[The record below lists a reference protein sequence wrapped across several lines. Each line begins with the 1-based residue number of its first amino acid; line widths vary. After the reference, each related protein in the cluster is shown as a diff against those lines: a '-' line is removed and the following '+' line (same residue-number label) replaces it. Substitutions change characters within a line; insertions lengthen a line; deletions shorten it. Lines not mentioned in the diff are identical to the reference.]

1 MNIYLIGM
9 PGAGKTTIGMRLA
22 QVLNYTFIDLDHK
35 IEKNAL
41 MFIDEIFEKY
51 GEETFRIQEK
61 QALSEIEGDNLV
73 ISTGGGIVKD
83 RTNKALMNGI
93 KVYIDTDI
101 SIIEDRIEKDFQPRP
116 LLKKKS
122 LHTLYDERMLNY
134 VFFADLIVS
143 NDGDLESTTQKLRTL
158 LKEKFNI

>member
-9 PGAGKTTIGMRLA
+9 PGAGKTTIGKHLA
-22 QVLNYTFIDLDHK
+22 KQLNYTFIDLDHE
-35 IEKNAL
+35 IERKSL
-41 MFIDEIFEKY
+41 MFIDELFEKY
-51 GEETFRIQEK
+51 GEATFRAQEK
-61 QALSEIEGDNLV
+61 KALSEIQGDHLV

-101 SIIEDRIEKDFQPRP
+101 TLIEDRIEHDYPRP
-116 LLKKKS
+116 LLKNKS
-122 LHTLYDERMLNY
+122 LDTLYQERMLNY

-143 NDGDLESTTQKLRTL
+143 NDGNIEQTTTKLIQL
-158 LKEKFNI
+158 LKEKFNL

>member
-9 PGAGKTTIGMRLA
+9 PGAGKSTIGKALA
-22 QVLNYTFIDLDHK
+22 KQLNYRFIDLDHE
-35 IEKNAL
+35 IERNSL

-51 GEETFRIQEK
+51 GEETFRNQEK
-61 QALSEIEGDNLV
+61 KALSEIQGDHLV

-83 RTNKALMNGI
+83 RTNKQLMHGI

-101 SIIEDRIEKDFQPRP
+101 TLIEDRIEKDHPRP
-116 LLKKKS
+116 LLKNKS
-122 LHTLYDERMLNY
+122 LDTLYQERMLNY

-143 NDGDLESTTQKLRTL
+143 NDGNIEQTTSKLIQL
-158 LKEKFNI
+158 LKEKFNL

>member
-9 PGAGKTTIGMRLA
+9 PGAGKTTIGKHLA
-22 QVLNYTFIDLDHK
+22 KQLNYRFIDLDHE
-35 IEKNAL
+35 IERNSL
-41 MFIDEIFEKY
+41 MFIDEFFEKY
-51 GEETFRIQEK
+51 GEETFRVQEK
-61 QALSEIEGDNLV
+61 KALSEITGDNLV

-101 SIIEDRIEKDFQPRP
+101 TLIEDRIEKDYPRP
-116 LLKKKS
+116 LLKHKS
-122 LHTLYDERMLNY
+122 LDTLYQERMLSY

-143 NDGDLESTTQKLRTL
+143 NDGNILQTTNKLREL
-158 LKEKFNI
+158 LKEKFNL

>member
-9 PGAGKTTIGMRLA
+9 PGAGKSTIGKALA
-22 QVLNYTFIDLDHK
+22 KQLNYRFIDLDHE
-35 IEKNAL
+35 IERNAL

-51 GEETFRIQEK
+51 GEETFRNQEK
-61 QALSEIEGDNLV
+61 KALSEIQGDHIV

-83 RTNKALMNGI
+83 RTNKQLMQGI

-101 SIIEDRIEKDFQPRP
+101 TLIEDRIEKDYPRP
-116 LLKKKS
+116 LLKNKS
-122 LHTLYDERMLNY
+122 LDTLYQERMLNY

-143 NDGDLESTTQKLRTL
+143 NDGNIEQTTTKLIQL
-158 LKEKFNI
+158 LKEKFNL

>member
-9 PGAGKTTIGMRLA
+9 PGAGKSTIGKLLA
-22 QVLNYTFIDLDHK
+22 QQLNYQFIDLDHVV
-35 IEKNAL
+35 EKNAL
-41 MFIDEIFEKY
+41 MFIDELFEKY
-51 GEETFRIQEK
+51 GEATFRAQEK
-61 QALSEIEGDNLV
+61 QALSEISGDRLV
-73 ISTGGGIVKD
+73 IATGGGIVND

-101 SIIEDRIEKDFQPRP
+101 TLIEDRIVGNIPRP

-122 LHTLYDERMLNY
+122 LDTLYQERMLNY

-143 NDGDLESTTQKLRTL
+143 NDGDTAQTTIKLRQL
-158 LKEKFNI
+158 LKEKFDL

>member
-9 PGAGKTTIGMRLA
+9 PGSGKSTIGKALA
-22 QVLNYTFIDLDHK
+22 KQLNYRFIDLDHE
-35 IEKNAL
+35 IERNAL

-61 QALSEIEGDNLV
+61 KALSEIRGDHLV
-73 ISTGGGIVKD
+73 ISTGGGVVKD
-83 RTNKALMNGI
+83 RTNKHLMQGI

-101 SIIEDRIEKDFQPRP
+101 TLIEDRIVNDYPRP
-116 LLKKKS
+116 LLKNKS
-122 LHTLYDERMLNY
+122 LDTLYQERMLNY

-143 NDGDLESTTQKLRTL
+143 NDGNIEQTTTKLIQL
-158 LKEKFNI
+158 LKEKFNL